1 MDGLTSM
8 FLLSVPGQGV
18 MISLADLGVL
28 AAAVFLAVL
37 SALALVRQVFFA
49 ITVRD

>member
-1 MDGLTSM
+1 MDGFTS
-8 FLLSVPGQGV
+8 LLLLAPPGQAV
-18 MISLADLGVL
+18 IVSLADLGVL